1 MRRNIILFFT
11 TILISHFAYANPC
24 PDSEH
29 LAYDI
34 KDRQNQID
42 QTLCKN
48 GYVVGYS
55 YYYKAPMY
63 VAYRLNK
70 NDV

>member
-34 KDRQNQID
+34 KVLGAHCDD
-42 QTLCKN
+42 L
-48 GYVVGYS
+48 
-55 YYYKAPMY
+55 
-63 VAYRLNK
+63 LNLT
-70 NDV
+70 NNWRT